1 MSGQVLFEN
10 LGAYILVFC
19 RMGSMLFFNP
29 LLARKNVVS
38 SVKIALALGLT
49 LIITPTLNVS
59 QIEAFEGLVFLF
71 AMLKEFLVG
80 FAAGLVF
87 QIFYYMLFAAGD
99 IIDMGFGLS
108 MAKAFDPGTSI
119 QTSLSGKLF
128 EMLFVLY
135 FFATD
140 SHLTFIR
147 LTVSSYD
154 VVSIGAVTI
163 GEDVATFIATM
174 FVSAFSLI
182 IKLAAPFMVATF
194 VLEVA
199 LGVLMKLSPQIN
211 IFSIHFPIKIFLGLL
226 LLFAFAVPVGN
237 FMENYIGILNDNL
250 YNLFKTV

>member
-1 MSGQVLFEN
+1 MSGQILVEN

-29 LLARKNVVS
+29 LLARKNVLS

-49 LIITPTLNVS
+49 LVITPTLDTS
-59 QIEAFEGLVFLF
+59 QMEAFEGLVFLF

-108 MAKAFDPGTSI
+108 MAQAFDPGTSI
-119 QTSLSGKLF
+119 QTSVSGKLF
-128 EMLFVLY
+128 ELLFVLY

-147 LTVSSYD
+147 ITASSYD
-154 VVSIGAVTI
+154 IVSMGAVTF
-163 GEDVATFIATM
+163 GEDVATFISTM
-174 FVSAFSLI
+174 FVSAFALI
-182 IKLAAPFMVATF
+182 IKLCAPFMVATF

-211 IFSIHFPIKIFLGLL
+211 IFSIHFPIKILLGVL
-226 LLFAFAVPVGN
+226 LLFAFSTPVAN
-237 FMENYIGILNDNL
+237 FTENYIGILNDNI

>member
-1 MSGQVLFEN
+1 MSGQVLFES

-29 LLARKNVVS
+29 LLARKNVLS

-49 LIITPTLNVS
+49 LIITPTLDTS
-59 QIEAFEGLVFLF
+59 QIESFEGLVFLF
-71 AMLKEFLVG
+71 AMLKEFMIG

-108 MAKAFDPGTSI
+108 MAKAFDPGTNI
-119 QTSLSGKLF
+119 QTAISGRFF
-128 EMLFVLY
+128 ELLFVLY

-154 VVSIGAVTI
+154 VVSVGAVTV
-163 GEDVATFIATM
+163 GQDVATFIATM

-182 IKLAAPFMVATF
+182 IKLSAPFIVATF

-226 LLFAFAVPVGN
+226 LLFAFSGPVGS
-237 FMENYIGILNDNL
+237 FMENYVGILNENI
-250 YNLFKTV
+250 YNLFKTM

>member
-1 MSGQVLFEN
+1 MSGQLLVQG

-19 RMGSMLFFNP
+19 RMGAMLFFNP

-38 SVKIALALGLT
+38 AVKIGLALGLT
-49 LIITPTLNVS
+49 LILTPTLKAPG
-59 QIEAFEGLVFLF
+59 IENFDGLVFLF

-99 IIDMGFGLS
+99 IIDIGFGLS

-119 QTSLSGKLF
+119 QASISGKLF
-128 EMLFVLY
+128 EILFIMY
-135 FFATD
+135 FFSTD

-147 LTVSSYD
+147 IMASSYD
-154 VVSIGAVTI
+154 IVSMGAIEIGQNTAQ
-163 GEDVATFIATM
+163 FIMTM

-182 IKLAAPFMVATF
+182 IKLVAPFIVATF

-211 IFSIHFPIKIFLGLL
+211 IFSIHFPLKIFLGFL
-226 LLFAFAVPVGN
+226 LLFAFSVPVGN
-237 FMENYIGILNDNL
+237 FMENYVGILTDNI
-250 YNLFKTV
+250 YKLFTSV

>member
-1 MSGQVLFEN
+1 MTGQLIVEG

-29 LLARKNVVS
+29 LLARKNVLS
-38 SVKIALALGLT
+38 SVKVALAIGLT
-49 LIITPTLNVS
+49 FIITPTLDIS
-59 QIEAFEGLVFLF
+59 QVESFEGLVFLF
-71 AMLKEFLVG
+71 SMLKEFLVG

-108 MAKAFDPGTSI
+108 MAKVFDPATNV
-119 QTSLSGKLF
+119 QTSVSGNLF
-128 EMLFVLY
+128 QMLFVLY

-147 LTVSSYD
+147 IMVSSYD
-154 VVSIGAVTI
+154 VVSVGATVIGQDTAH
-163 GEDVATFIATM
+163 FIMTM

-182 IKLAAPFMVATF
+182 IKLCAPFMVATF
-194 VLEVA
+194 VVEVA

-211 IFSIHFPIKIFLGLL
+211 IFSVHFPLKIFMGLL
-226 LLFAFAVPVGN
+226 LLFAFALPVGN
-237 FMENYIGILNDNL
+237 FMENYIIILNENL
-250 YNLFKTV
+250 YNLFTSL

>member
-80 FAAGLVF
+80 FAAGLLF

-108 MAKAFDPGTSI
+108 MAKAFDPSTNI

-128 EMLFVLY
+128 IFLDVSCNSTPSH
-135 FFATD
+135 AHTD
-140 SHLTFIR
+140 SPSTKF
-147 LTVSSYD
+147 
-154 VVSIGAVTI
+154 
-163 GEDVATFIATM
+163 
-174 FVSAFSLI
+174 
-182 IKLAAPFMVATF
+182 
-194 VLEVA
+194 
-199 LGVLMKLSPQIN
+199 
-211 IFSIHFPIKIFLGLL
+211 FLK
-226 LLFAFAVPVGN
+226 
-237 FMENYIGILNDNL
+237 
-250 YNLFKTV
+250 NLFSFALLIT

>member
-1 MSGQVLFEN
+1 
-10 LGAYILVFC
+10 
-19 RMGSMLFFNP
+19 
-29 LLARKNVVS
+29 
-38 SVKIALALGLT
+38 
-49 LIITPTLNVS
+49 
-59 QIEAFEGLVFLF
+59 
-71 AMLKEFLVG
+71 
-80 FAAGLVF
+80 
-87 QIFYYMLFAAGD
+87 MLFAAGD

>member
-1 MSGQVLFEN
+1 MSGQLIVEG

-29 LLARKNVVS
+29 LLARKNVTS
-38 SVKIALALGLT
+38 AVKVGLALGIT
-49 LIITPTLNVS
+49 LIITPTLDVS
-59 QIEAFEGLVFLF
+59 QIESFEGLVFLF
-71 AMLKEFLVG
+71 AMVKEFMVG

-99 IIDMGFGLS
+99 IIDIGFGLS
-108 MAKAFDPGTSI
+108 MAKMFDPGTNI
-119 QTSLSGKLF
+119 QASVSGNLF
-128 EMLFVLY
+128 QMLFVLY

-147 LTVSSYD
+147 IMVSSYD
-154 VVSIGAVTI
+154 VVSIGAVTV
-163 GEDVATFIATM
+163 GQDVAHFIMTM

-182 IKLAAPFMVATF
+182 IKLCAPFMVATF

-211 IFSIHFPIKIFLGLL
+211 IFSVHFPLKIFLGII

-237 FMENYIGILNDNL
+237 FMENYIGILNDNI
-250 YNLFKTV
+250 YNLFTSL

>member
-1 MSGQVLFEN
+1 MSGQILVEG

-19 RMGSMLFFNP
+19 RMGSMIFFNP
-29 LLARKNVVS
+29 LLARKNVLS

-49 LIITPTLNVS
+49 LIITPTLDVS
-59 QIEAFEGLVFLF
+59 QIEGFEGLVFLF
-71 AMLKEFLVG
+71 SMVKEFMVG
-80 FAAGLVF
+80 FAAGLIF

-108 MAKAFDPGTSI
+108 MAKAFDPGTNI
-119 QTSLSGKLF
+119 QTSFSGRLF
-128 EMLFVLY
+128 ELLFVLY

-147 LTVSSYD
+147 IMVSSYD
-154 VVSIGAVTI
+154 VVSVGATVIGQDTAR
-163 GEDVATFIATM
+163 FIMTM

-182 IKLAAPFMVATF
+182 IKLCAPFMVATF

-211 IFSIHFPIKIFLGLL
+211 IFSIHFPMKIILGFI
-226 LLFAFAVPVGN
+226 LLFIFAVPVGN

-250 YNLFKTV
+250 YNLFTSV

>member
-1 MSGQVLFEN
+1 MSGQVLFES

-38 SVKIALALGLT
+38 SIKIALALGLT
-49 LIITPTLNVS
+49 LIITPTLNTS

-108 MAKAFDPGTSI
+108 MAKAFDPATNIQASI
-119 QTSLSGKLF
+119 SGNLF
-128 EMLFVLY
+128 QLLFVLY
-135 FFATD
+135 FFLSD

-147 LTVSSYD
+147 IMVSSYD
-154 VVSIGAVTI
+154 IVSIGAVTI
-163 GEDVATFIATM
+163 GQDTATFIMTM

-182 IKLAAPFMVATF
+182 IKLCAPFIVATF
-194 VLEVA
+194 VLEVT
-199 LGVLMKLSPQIN
+199 LGVLMKLTPQIN
-211 IFSIHFPIKIFLGLL
+211 IFTIHFPLKIFLGFL
-226 LLFAFAVPVGN
+226 LLFIFAVPVGN
-237 FMENYIGILNDNL
+237 FMENYVGILNDNL
-250 YNLFKTV
+250 YNLFTSV

>member
-1 MSGQVLFEN
+1 MSGQLLIEG

-38 SVKIALALGLT
+38 SIKIGLALGLT
-49 LIITPTLNVS
+49 LIITPTLDVS

-71 AMLKEFLVG
+71 AMVKEFMVG

-108 MAKAFDPGTSI
+108 MAKMFDPGTNI
-119 QTSLSGKLF
+119 QASVSGNLF
-128 EMLFVLY
+128 QIIFVLY

-147 LTVSSYD
+147 IMVSSYD
-154 VVSIGAVTI
+154 IVSIGAVTV
-163 GEDVATFIATM
+163 GQDVAHFIMTM

-182 IKLAAPFMVATF
+182 IKLCVPFMVATF

-211 IFSIHFPIKIFLGLL
+211 IFTIHFPLKIFLGLL

-237 FMENYIGILNDNL
+237 FMENYIKILNDNI
-250 YNLFKTV
+250 YNLFTSV